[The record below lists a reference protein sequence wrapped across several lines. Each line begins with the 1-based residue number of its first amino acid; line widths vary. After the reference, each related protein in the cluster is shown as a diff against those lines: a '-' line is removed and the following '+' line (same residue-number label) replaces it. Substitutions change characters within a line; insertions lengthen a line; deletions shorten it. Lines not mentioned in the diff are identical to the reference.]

1 MTHEKPL
8 DVAWSTAWIRGAAAA
23 VAEHRDELTAL
34 DAAIGDGDH
43 GTNLDRGMHAAV
55 AKLDSQLDSRQGAGG
70 VFDLP
75 AGVLKA
81 TATTLLATVG
91 GAAGTL
97 LGTAFLRA
105 SRIGD
110 LPVLSSQDVAM
121 LLNEAAAG
129 VQVRGRAEIGD
140 KTMLDAWQPAAR
152 AAREAADAGASPAEV
167 LRAAAA
173 AAADG
178 AETTCPMTARRGR
191 ASYLGARS
199 AGHCDPGALS
209 TALILAAAVRA
220 AGAEMG

>member
-1 MTHEKPL
+1 
-8 DVAWSTAWIRGAAAA
+8 
-23 VAEHRDELTAL
+23 
-34 DAAIGDGDH
+34 
-43 GTNLDRGMHAAV
+43 
-55 AKLDSQLDSRQGAGG
+55 
-70 VFDLP
+70 
-75 AGVLKA
+75 
-81 TATTLLATVG
+81 
-91 GAAGTL
+91 
-97 LGTAFLRA
+97 
-105 SRIGD
+105 
-110 LPVLSSQDVAM
+110 M

-152 AAREAADAGASPAEV
+152 AAHAGASPAEV

>member
-23 VAEHRDELTAL
+23 
-34 DAAIGDGDH
+34 
-43 GTNLDRGMHAAV
+43 
-55 AKLDSQLDSRQGAGG
+55 
-70 VFDLP
+70 
-75 AGVLKA
+75 
-81 TATTLLATVG
+81 
-91 GAAGTL
+91 
-97 LGTAFLRA
+97 
-105 SRIGD
+105 
-110 LPVLSSQDVAM
+110 
-121 LLNEAAAG
+121 G
-129 VQVRGRAEIGD
+129 VQVRGRAEVGD

-152 AAREAADAGASPAEV
+152 AAREAADAGASPAAV

>member
-91 GAAGTL
+91 GRGRSAAGD
-97 LGTAFLRA
+97 G
-105 SRIGD
+105 
-110 LPVLSSQDVAM
+110 LP
-121 LLNEAAAG
+121 AG
-129 VQVRGRAEIGD
+129 VADRRPARAVLPGCRDAPERGRG
-140 KTMLDAWQPAAR
+140 R
-152 AAREAADAGASPAEV
+152 GAGA
-167 LRAAAA
+167 R
-173 AAADG
+173 
-178 AETTCPMTARRGR
+178 TGR
-191 ASYLGARS
+191 DR
-199 AGHCDPGALS
+199 
-209 TALILAAAVRA
+209 
-220 AGAEMG
+220 